1 MYMVVVFR
9 GGPHRFHEFEEF
21 VNDAGGLVIRK
32 DVFSVN
38 RGSYF
43 LRNELRVLC
52 VVPEAEEEKL
62 KRTARRIKGEVER
75 VSPGPE
81 TSEILMACLEVYD
94 TLAGTESWIE
104 GGDLPFEGKV
114 LERMVETELL
124 ESRKQGGST
133 QYRLKRD

>member
-21 VNDAGGLVIRK
+21 VDDAGGLVIRK

-75 VSPGPE
+75 VIPGPE

-94 TLAGTESWIE
+94 TLASTESWIE
-104 GGDLPFEGKV
+104 GEDLPFEGKV
-114 LERMVETELL
+114 LERMLKPSSLNPENRVA
-124 ESRKQGGST
+124 QPST
-133 QYRLKRD
+133 G